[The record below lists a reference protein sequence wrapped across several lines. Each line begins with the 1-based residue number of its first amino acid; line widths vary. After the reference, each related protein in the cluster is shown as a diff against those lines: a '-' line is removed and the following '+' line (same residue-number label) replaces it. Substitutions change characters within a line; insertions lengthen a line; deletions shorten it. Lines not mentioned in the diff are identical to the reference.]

1 MEFSIII
8 AFFTVFLFGLRHGLD
23 NDHIAAIFSITSAVK
38 KDKNNKNNHI
48 EQFSNAFS
56 YIFGHASIVIL
67 LGLLILFV
75 GFSLPISIDTIFERI
90 IGISLILLGIYVLYS
105 VALHYFKKENIKLKS
120 RVEFM
125 HFFLISIYVK
135 ITAFFSKGNKS
146 VKTMNVSPFILGIIH
161 GIGAET
167 PSQLLLLIV
176 VGGLQGTYGII
187 ALALFVIGLLIS
199 NTLLSI
205 ASIKINSLSNAE
217 KYSIV
222 IAAASGIFSLI
233 LGIMV
238 FV

>member
-1 MEFSIII
+1 
-8 AFFTVFLFGLRHGLD
+8 
-23 NDHIAAIFSITSAVK
+23 
-38 KDKNNKNNHI
+38 
-48 EQFSNAFS
+48 
-56 YIFGHASIVIL
+56 
-67 LGLLILFV
+67 
-75 GFSLPISIDTIFERI
+75 
-90 IGISLILLGIYVLYS
+90 
-105 VALHYFKKENIKLKS
+105 
-120 RVEFM
+120 M